1 MKGSHEYIIMTNED
15 INVECACGCGE
26 KLDFSKGRKTKRFI
40 HGHRIRIR
48 NEGAESR
55 KNVEPWNKNKKRTEE
70 EKKKMSEGQK
80 KSFLSGNR
88 KKYIKTE
95 KHIENL
101 KQSVSKPKTPEHL
114 KKIVLSRENNPDYE
128 RVKQQISEKIK
139 QKYRDG
145 VLVSNFYI
153 DGRYKND
160 PNSQYNQYN
169 GQFDEQ
175 LKFSV
180 RKRDNWTCQ
189 LCFKKRS
196 TTCHHINEDKTCNI
210 PENLIV
216 LCRSCHSKY
225 HSLRNEELRQQQK
238 QLFLEIVKQ
247 RTLNVSENNNF
258 R

>member
-1 MKGSHEYIIMTNED
+1 MTYETELNK
-15 INVECACGCGE
+15 CACGCGE
-26 KLDFSKGRKTKRFI
+26 MLDFSKGRKTKRFI
-40 HGHRIRIR
+40 HGHRIRIK
-48 NEGAESR
+48 NEGVEAR
-55 KNVEPWNKNKKRTEE
+55 KNKEPWNKNKKRTEE

-80 KSFLSGNR
+80 KSFLSGKR

-95 KHIENL
+95 QHKAAL
-101 KQSVSKPKTPEHL
+101 KAAVSKPKSQEHL
-114 KKIVLSRENNPDYE
+114 QKIITARENNPAYE
-128 RVKQQISEKIK
+128 LVKQQISEKLK

-145 VLVSNFYI
+145 VLISNFYI

-169 GQFDEQ
+169 GEFDEQ

-189 LCFKKRS
+189 ICLEKRS
-196 TTCHHINEDKTCNI
+196 TTCHHINEDKTCNV

-225 HSLRNEELRQQQK
+225 HSLKNEQLREQQRQI
-238 QLFLEIVKQ
+238 FLEIVKQ
-247 RTLNVSENNNF
+247 RIFECSKKQ
-258 R
+258 